1 MNSIVFGGMFC
12 LIIMGGGSS
21 CLGHLLLI
29 YYGLICVFVNL
40 EGVYVHICVF
50 LLFFIIMPC
59 LDLFICLLAD
69 FQKRKKRHWN
79 WVSGEVRS
87 I

>member
-1 MNSIVFGGMFC
+1 MNSIVFGGMLC

-40 EGVYVHICVF
+40 ENVYVHICVF

-59 LDLFICLLAD
+59 LDLFACLLI
-69 FQKRKKRHWN
+69 FKRERKGIGIGSVER
-79 WVSGEVRS
+79 
-87 I
+87 